1 MAEKG
6 KRVKQNQRG
15 NIDEKIRIANSISI
29 MDYANK
35 NEMDILYE
43 DAKIAKIEAP
53 DGKRLTVYKNG
64 NTWSHQSEG
73 TINNSIISLG
83 DNNNNTINGNAV
95 ESNEFGNTIRFV
107 ARMEGMP
114 WRDAIDKLVQDR
126 GDYLS
131 SDEYNTA
138 YMERYHSKEAQDN
151 ETSKA
156 GATNTREASSE
167 RQKMK
172 DISISEYAKALGLQ
186 VEDLKR
192 GEMSVIKDPRFE
204 GLFIYNKR
212 NRWDWNSKF
221 IHDGD
226 IVKFAQGIENIS
238 REEALKSI
246 EHFATTGLIL
256 KEKEPVK
263 EVKTDPILKEEKA
276 TTPDH
281 VKPEEASG
289 IKEEAVLKQPKAETD
304 SMQKDAEPKP
314 GRLHKNLSKE
324 QLSEI
329 LSGYRS
335 HIDVTVY
342 DNPELSP
349 KQMMQLRI
357 AKQHKVDAREF
368 NDPTL
373 SAEYMKELRLAAENG
388 LDLGIFKDEK
398 NQFIYSAEQ
407 AKEIRL
413 GYQNGLSDE
422 AMAAISK
429 ENLDSEAMKELRL
442 GLQDGMEQMLN
453 LGSGHYTSKD
463 IHAIRMTLMV
473 EHILDSIKTQLR
485 NFYDKVIYTIK
496 RAFEH
501 KEGLKQYSAIPSDGQ
516 VTNIEIPELKD
527 IEKAAVYE
535 FRDTIESIYESMER
549 ELQKLSLEG
558 RKEAIISALRT
569 VIDQTLETENSQ
581 TANMEKEMAFEE
593 AVESFVDQAQEEA
606 LRQVAYESLEE
617 EYVEQ
622 FYQNENDYNE
632 KLIDFSNAIINETTI
647 SREQKEDIFNRTLGV
662 VFGEQTAEKWIKHLP
677 VQESIRETNTELPN
691 QNFMKMIQEEYEA
704 TLTTE
709 EIHLEVG

>member
-6 KRVKQNQRG
+6 KRVTQNQRG

-53 DGKRLTVYKNG
+53 DGKMLTVYKNG
-64 NTWSHQSEG
+64 NTWSHPNEG
-73 TINNSIISLG
+73 TINNSIVSLG
-83 DNNNNTINGNAV
+83 DNNNNSINGNAV
-95 ESNEFGNTIRFV
+95 ESNQFGNTIRFV
-107 ARMEGMP
+107 ARMEGIH
-114 WRDAIDKLVQDR
+114 WRDTIDKLVQER

-138 YMERYHSKEAQDN
+138 YMERYSSQETQGN
-151 ETSKA
+151 ETLTT

-167 RQKMK
+167 RQKIK

-186 VEDLKR
+186 VDDLKR
-192 GEMSVIKDPRFE
+192 GEVSVIKEPRFE

-212 NRWDWNSKF
+212 NTWDWNSKF

-226 IVKFAQGIENIS
+226 IVKFAQGIQNIS

-246 EHFATTGLIL
+246 EHFAITGEIF

-263 EVKTDPILKEEKA
+263 EEKTEPILKEEKTSA
-276 TTPDH
+276 TDH
-281 VKPEEASG
+281 VKPNEASD
-289 IKEEAVLKQPKAETD
+289 IKEEEIVQQPKAETD
-304 SMQKDAEPKP
+304 TLEKVAEPKP

-335 HIDVTVY
+335 HVDVTVY
-342 DNPELSP
+342 DNPELNP

-357 AKQHKVDAREF
+357 AEQHRVDASEF
-368 NDPTL
+368 NDPAL

-388 LDLGIFKDEK
+388 LDLGIFKNEQ
-398 NQFIYSAEQ
+398 NQFIYSAAQ

-422 AMAAISK
+422 EMAAISK
-429 ENLDSEAMKELRL
+429 ENLDSETMKELRL

-501 KEGLKQYSAIPSDGQ
+501 KEGLKQYSAISSDGQ
-516 VTNIEIPELKD
+516 V
-527 IEKAAVYE
+527 
-535 FRDTIESIYESMER
+535 
-549 ELQKLSLEG
+549 
-558 RKEAIISALRT
+558 
-569 VIDQTLETENSQ
+569 
-581 TANMEKEMAFEE
+581 
-593 AVESFVDQAQEEA
+593 
-606 LRQVAYESLEE
+606 
-617 EYVEQ
+617 
-622 FYQNENDYNE
+622 
-632 KLIDFSNAIINETTI
+632 LI
-647 SREQKEDIFNRTLGV
+647 
-662 VFGEQTAEKWIKHLP
+662 
-677 VQESIRETNTELPN
+677 
-691 QNFMKMIQEEYEA
+691 
-704 TLTTE
+704 
-709 EIHLEVG
+709 